1 MLINIVQV
9 LLILFIPALVLWL
22 AKRFKIIEIL
32 SPVLVCYLT
41 GILLANQSVYPVNL
55 EISMQIRNITV
66 ALAIPLLLFSV
77 DIVGWLRLSRSTVI
91 SFFLCII
98 SVMSMSTIA
107 HLIFGGSF
115 EESPKIAGMLV
126 GVYTGGT
133 PNMNAIGTG
142 LNINPEMFIILE
154 SVDMIMGAGYLVFLF
169 TFGPRILKHILPAFE
184 KTDKSENLD
193 TEIKSEVVLKHVII
207 ALIFTAIIVGLA
219 VGIGEYLPKTIQEAG
234 IILLITTFA
243 IFFSLKKK
251 VRELKGTH
259 ESGMYVLLIFCVAVG
274 SCAKF
279 ETLMATSW
287 TVFAYISFVM
297 FGAIFLHILLAYL
310 LKIDRDTVII
320 TSTAGIFGPAFVG
333 PVAQALKN
341 REIFFSGIATGLVG
355 YAIGNYLGLALAWVL
370 SNI

>member
-1 MLINIVQV
+1 MVLNVIQV
-9 LLILFIPALVLWL
+9 ALILFVPALVLWL
-22 AKRFKIIEIL
+22 AKRIKLIEVL
-32 SPVLVCYLT
+32 SPVLICYLA
-41 GILLANQSVYPVNL
+41 GILMANQSALPVNL
-55 EISMQIRNITV
+55 EISMFIRNITV
-66 ALAIPLLLFSV
+66 AVAIPLLLFSV
-77 DIVGWLRLSRSTVI
+77 DIIGWLRLSRSTVI
-91 SFFLCII
+91 SFLLCIA
-98 SVMSMSTIA
+98 SVMIMSTIG
-107 HLIFGGSF
+107 HFIFRGSF
-115 EESPKIAGMLV
+115 SESSKIAGMLV

-133 PNMNAIGTG
+133 PNLNAIGTG

-154 SVDMIMGAGYLVFLF
+154 SVDMIMGASYLIFLF
-169 TFGPRILKHILPAFE
+169 TFGPRILKHILPTFP
-184 KTDKSENLD
+184 KNDENIEA
-193 TEIKSEVVLKHVII
+193 EIKSDIKIKHVII
-207 ALIFTAIIVGLA
+207 ALLFTVLIVAVSAGL
-219 VGIGEYLPKTIQEAG
+219 GEFLPKSIREAG

-279 ETLMATSW
+279 ETLISTSW
-287 TVFAYISFVM
+287 TVFAYIALVM
-297 FGAIFLHILLAYL
+297 FGAIFLHVLFAWL

-355 YAIGNYLGLALAWVL
+355 YAIGNYMGLALAWIL
-370 SNI
+370 DKI